1 MRRAIKKI
9 SNLATKSSK
18 SFWSPLVQCIKWYSN
33 DLDWRD
39 HYFGTSPIQPTN
51 NYLLTITE
59 MGMVTRDVTNFTAAE
74 TAKARGLKFCVLAG
88 HVKYYST
95 ALG

>member
-1 MRRAIKKI
+1 LQNFLIAPRV
-9 SNLATKSSK
+9 L
-18 SFWSPLVQCIKWYSN
+18 KWFYSN

-74 TAKARGLKFCVLAG
+74 TAKARDLKFCVLAG